1 MKRIIGALVLVSVA
15 GLAASAPTYAGRK
28 TATVVSTQATPDGTF
43 GGSVTGTYTGDSKA
57 LSETGGLFVKCYAP
71 DRSGPLV
78 YHTGFAIAQD
88 GSFVITP
95 LAGWGTGWE
104 SGSADCD
111 VDFGYFPMSR
121 GSWGAWVTLA
131 TSSFNVSG

>member
-15 GLAASAPTYAGRK
+15 GLVASTP
-28 TATVVSTQATPDGTF
+28 TQAARKNTAVVAQTTIPDGTF

-57 LSETGGLFVKCYAP
+57 LSDTGGVLVKCYAP

-78 YHTGFAIAQD
+78 FDAGFTIAAD

-95 LAGWGTGWE
+95 LAGWGAGWE
-104 SGSADCD
+104 SGPADCD
-111 VDFGYFPMSR
+111 AQAGYFPITR
-121 GSWGAWVTLA
+121 GSWGAWVTLSS
-131 TSSFNVSG
+131 TSFHVSG